1 MLLIKREAS
10 YHYFGGLL
18 WKLRLENHPEKLHTS
33 IKSLSLSSSSNTP
46 FYAQSNEV
54 SSKPTATSTIDS
66 WEDEEVNSDSED
78 LGTSHEDSSL
88 PNAPPPTPVSPV
100 AQRRGSRSRP
110 LTASSS
116 PTYKPIVLDQDAIA
130 TSSQPRISRQEKST
144 AVAGRMIA
152 GALGVK
158 VPPKSEEALAYEK
171 AIRDKEARRIRN
183 EKEAKVRDQEQLTLA
198 KRQIWE
204 D

>member
-1 MLLIKREAS
+1 MHA
-10 YHYFGGLL
+10 H
-18 WKLRLENHPEKLHTS
+18 
-33 IKSLSLSSSSNTP
+33 SNKG
-46 FYAQSNEV
+46 
-54 SSKPTATSTIDS
+54 SSKPTEASITDS
-66 WEDEEVNSDSED
+66 WEDEEVDSDSED
-78 LGTSHEDSSL
+78 LGTSHHDSSL

-100 AQRRGSRSRP
+100 AQRRSARSRP

-116 PTYKPIVLDQDAIA
+116 PTYRPNVLDQDTVA
-130 TSSQPRISRQEKST
+130 TQSQPRVSRQEKST

-158 VPPKSEEALAYEK
+158 VPQKSEEALAYEK
-171 AIRDKEARRIRN
+171 AIREKETRRIRN
-183 EKEAKVRDQEQLTLA
+183 EKEAKVRDEEQMTLA